1 MDSCDAWVNS
11 NILKLDPDTKEPLIV
26 GGAPPDAYS
35 EDGQLWGN
43 PVYDWEK
50 VGASDYDF
58 WIKRIGACLRLYD
71 ILRLDHFRGFE
82 AYYAIPATDDNARY
96 GKWEKGK
103 PYELF
108 DKIIKTF
115 PDALFIA
122 EDLGYITKEVDD
134 LKNHYNFPGMNVI
147 QFAFGENFDSN
158 YLPHNYVRNS
168 VVYSSTHD
176 SDTLQGFLDVADE
189 DLTKLVDKY
198 FGLEDGDDKLWK
210 INRALMASVS
220 DIAMFEIQDFLGYG
234 NDAKINSPS
243 TLGNNWKWRSIDEDY
258 DEKLAKRIKEMSK
271 IYGRYDNG
279 QIEKE

>member
-1 MDSCDAWVNS
+1 M
-11 NILKLDPDTKEPLIV
+11 
-26 GGAPPDAYS
+26 
-35 EDGQLWGN
+35 
-43 PVYDWEK
+43 
-50 VGASDYDF
+50 
-58 WIKRIGACLRLYD
+58 
-71 ILRLDHFRGFE
+71 
-82 AYYAIPATDDNARY
+82 
-96 GKWEKGK
+96 
-103 PYELF
+103 
-108 DKIIKTF
+108 
-115 PDALFIA
+115 FIA

>member
-1 MDSCDAWVNS
+1 M
-11 NILKLDPDTKEPLIV
+11 
-26 GGAPPDAYS
+26 
-35 EDGQLWGN
+35 
-43 PVYDWEK
+43 
-50 VGASDYDF
+50 
-58 WIKRIGACLRLYD
+58 
-71 ILRLDHFRGFE
+71 
-82 AYYAIPATDDNARY
+82 
-96 GKWEKGK
+96 
-103 PYELF
+103 
-108 DKIIKTF
+108 
-115 PDALFIA
+115 
-122 EDLGYITKEVDD
+122 
-134 LKNHYNFPGMNVI
+134 
-147 QFAFGENFDSN
+147 
-158 YLPHNYVRNS
+158 
-168 VVYSSTHD
+168 
-176 SDTLQGFLDVADE
+176 DVADE